1 MEFSFRLSDD
11 AAVFSHGRWSFLG
24 ANIFRCFISYAK
36 KSKQFQ
42 VFYYTLLL
50 FYKLKSNFSKKNL
63 FGLDRDLELAILPIE
78 FLIQGWKL
86 GKKASI
92 AVYGKHRHK
101 SASCTTAVVARP
113 LQGLCGRDLADEP
126 WVAEQG
132 LGFGPHRKAKS
143 VKLLLTQP

>member
-1 MEFSFRLSDD
+1 M
-11 AAVFSHGRWSFLG
+11 
-24 ANIFRCFISYAK
+24 
-36 KSKQFQ
+36 
-42 VFYYTLLL
+42 
-50 FYKLKSNFSKKNL
+50 
-63 FGLDRDLELAILPIE
+63 DRDLELAILPIE

-92 AVYGKHRHK
+92 AIYGKHRHK
-101 SASCTTAVVARP
+101 SASRTTAVVARP